1 MGGIWMKR
9 YNKII
14 RYYICSILTTLIF
27 LIGSTYCWF
36 NFKKFDVTYLSYN
49 KMNVLVSDDI
59 EFSNLQKVSDE
70 DISKV
75 KNYSFFISNNGSEEE
90 SIKIMITPDLL
101 KKNVNNNYLK
111 YSINGS
117 DVRSLNMDGVIYIDK
132 LDSYET
138 KNIDLKVWISDT
150 YQGELNYNGRCI
162 VS

>member
-14 RYYICSILTTLIF
+14 RYYVCSILTTLIF

-36 NFKKFDVTYLSYN
+36 NFKKFDVTYL
-49 KMNVLVSDDI
+49 
-59 EFSNLQKVSDE
+59 
-70 DISKV
+70 

-90 SIKIMITPDLL
+90 QVKIMITPDLL

-117 DVRSLNMDGVIYIDK
+117 DIHSLNMDGVIYIDK

>member
-1 MGGIWMKR
+1 MNK

-14 RYYICSILTTLIF
+14 RYHLFSILTTLIF
-27 LIGSTYCWF
+27 LIGSTYCWL
-36 NFKKFDVTYLSYN
+36 NFKKNDVTYLSYN

-75 KNYSFFISNNGSEEE
+75 KNYSFFISNNGNSEEQV
-90 SIKIMITPDLL
+90 KIIIAPDLL
-101 KKNVNNNYLK
+101 KNNARNNYLK

-117 DVRSLNMDGVIYIDK
+117 DIHSLNMDGVIYITD

-138 KNIDLKVWISDT
+138 KNIDLKVWLSDT
-150 YQGELNYNGRCI
+150 YQGNLNYNGRII